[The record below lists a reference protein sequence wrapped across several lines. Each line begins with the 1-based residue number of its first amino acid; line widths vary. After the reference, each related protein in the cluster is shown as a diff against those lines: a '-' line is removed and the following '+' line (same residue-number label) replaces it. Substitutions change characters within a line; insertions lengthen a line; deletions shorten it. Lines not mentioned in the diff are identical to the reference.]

1 MKSVEVNEMILLEL
15 YGCRIDFYYP
25 RSLTSVNLI
34 RKVKRNDKGW
44 GAILMSVSNS
54 FKVSFRVVRPHK
66 GESLNQP
73 LKMLPE
79 QASNLQPGG

>member
-54 FKVSFRVVRPHK
+54 FKVSFQLVRTREK
-66 GESLNQP
+66 AGKIKLSLFP
-73 LKMLPE
+73 ILD
-79 QASNLQPGG
+79 